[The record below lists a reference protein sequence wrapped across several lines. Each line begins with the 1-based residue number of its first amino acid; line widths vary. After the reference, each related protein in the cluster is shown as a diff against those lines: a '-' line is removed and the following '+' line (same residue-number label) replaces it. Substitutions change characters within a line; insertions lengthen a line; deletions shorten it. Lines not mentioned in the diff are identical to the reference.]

1 MAEAVVP
8 AARTGGSADAP
19 HPEGVTSNATPPEG
33 VVLDTTPPEEVVTSN
48 VTTPVKKP
56 RKPRAPKGTP
66 RLVAKLATVTEGAS
80 GSENSTSG
88 PSSDVADVELRPS
101 KEPQLPLEFWTGLMQ
116 TQKVIMAKW
125 KSDHYNSFRI
135 V

>member
-1 MAEAVVP
+1 MAEADLPQSSTPQLMTLNGTPPEVV
-8 AARTGGSADAP
+8 
-19 HPEGVTSNATPPEG
+19 VSNAT
-33 VVLDTTPPEEVVTSN
+33 TPEEVP
-48 VTTPVKKP
+48 TPVKKP
-56 RKPRAPKGTP
+56 RKPRPPKI
-66 RLVAKLATVTEGAS
+66 VAKLATVTEGVAEQRTGGSAS

-116 TQKVIMAKW
+116 TQKVIMATR